1 MNQDDARAVE
11 CAEDERFAAMIALDY
26 ERLTQLYAADMTY
39 VHGSAVVDDR
49 DAYFAAMHAEK
60 FVYRSWR
67 VENRRV
73 RFFGETAVVDGRYH
87 VEMTSSGTART
98 LDNIAVSVWVRRDGR
113 WQMVHW
119 AATPVPRPTP

>member
-1 MNQDDARAVE
+1 MNEEDARAVE
-11 CAEDERFAAMIALDY
+11 QAEDERFAAMIALDY
-26 ERLTQLYAADMTY
+26 ARLEQLYAADMTY

-49 DAYFAAMHAEK
+49 DAYFAAMRAEK

-67 VENRRV
+67 VEKRRV
-73 RFFGETAVVDGRYH
+73 RFFGETAVVDGRYQ
-87 VEMTSSGTART
+87 VEMTSSGVPRS

-119 AATPVPRPTP
+119 AATPIPGAKP